1 MRSSMRK
8 QHGSMPGSLE
18 GIVVHV
24 CQTGT
29 VVDLQGLLCSATYYY
44 VGLLRSW
51 YSVPIRRSS
60 FYVRFTLN
68 MQAKLNLLLARTHKK
83 PGLVVRNTAMRPRHE
98 RRKAIHWPLVH
109 VSVSD

>member
-1 MRSSMRK
+1 
-8 QHGSMPGSLE
+8 MPGPLE

-29 VVDLQGLLCSATYYY
+29 VVDLQGLLSSATYYY

-60 FYVRFTLN
+60 FCVRFTLN
-68 MQAKLNLLLARTHKK
+68 MQAKFNLLLARTHNKK

-98 RRKAIHWPLVH
+98 RRKAIHWPQKNVT
-109 VSVSD
+109 VSD